1 VEALEKAVR
10 MLFHEVLE
18 LGMETAAL
26 HRLLVKAGLL
36 SQEEIEQ
43 TIERS
48 RKRMLAAAVQE
59 DVPEA
64 VQHFLAALKS
74 GTVQ

>member
-1 VEALEKAVR
+1 
-10 MLFHEVLE
+10 M
-18 LGMETAAL
+18 
-26 HRLLVKAGLL
+26 LVKAGLL

-43 TIERS
+43 MVEQS
-48 RKRMLAAAVQE
+48 RKRMLAVAVRE

-74 GTVQ
+74 GTLQ